1 MEQAATASGATSSPV
16 PASPAAAAAPS
27 SAAAASGAA
36 ALAGEETYRETCVAC
51 HGADGMG
58 GQGGGMPLSAVPN
71 ADFVVET
78 VSYGRNN
85 MPAFAGVLTNEQI
98 RAVSAYVL
106 ALVKH

>member
-1 MEQAATASGATSSPV
+1 MSVSTTSS
-16 PASPAAAAAPS
+16 A
-27 SAAAASGAA
+27 
-36 ALAGEETYRETCVAC
+36 
-51 HGADGMG
+51 
-58 GQGGGMPLSAVPN
+58 PLSAVPN